1 MSASIRHGGAAVA
14 PAPAVLR
21 ATRSA
26 PGAAPA
32 GTRAGTGVVS
42 A

>member
-1 MSASIRHGGAAVA
+1 MA